1 MNKGITFYKLIS
13 PYPEDTTK
21 GCGLV
26 GSEIDQNFFN
36 LKEMD
41 INKTY
46 LDGYV
51 LVLERIGGEKLYIDL
66 KPLLGN
72 MTTNFSVDF
81 NKTNGTIVISHN
93 GYEEIIDG
101 LITVENLGESA
112 MRQVVSDGTLYGNGT
127 KSAPLRISP
136 AFRCGTYAPVKRMI
150 DLTEIDSSLP
160 CKNIKGDR
168 YLTREMVNEF
178 GKLYDYFAV
187 RRIQEDLDAEGKGWR
202 IPTKADWDNMLNAI
216 EPCDEYKTHN
226 QINGNVQGGKY
237 AGRFLKSVKYWKA
250 SNINNDQCGT
260 FYADNSFVGYDVA
273 CSNSKCC
280 CPTPT
285 PPPLV
290 TPEGIDAFGMGIL
303 PSGYGDG
310 GQLNGYFLERT
321 MFWTSTM
328 THVSDVYVKRF
339 DYNKAT
345 VVQEII
351 SPKNI
356 ASIRLVKDYT
366 GDNHFDTEYING
378 QDYKT
383 VLLPAENT
391 TNGHLIWT
399 TTNVDFTDCRYCP
412 IEPNNGLGLPLESTY
427 YKYYINEWDG
437 FKWVKKQMQEGESVV
452 LMIGLNGKKN
462 IEYRIVN
469 GELVSEVQMVFEE
482 VLEDVSPK
490 LDYLQSQIN
499 TNHDNI
505 QTLFTTTENL
515 QFQINNNSERIS
527 SEEETRIKNDRILA
541 DKIQTLSDDNNT
553 EHAEINQRIDEEIK
567 NRENADNN
575 ILTSIRTLSNTL
587 QQEILDRQSGDA
599 RLNSK
604 IDNLAEKQANDVAHL
619 HELLRLLDAT
629 YKEAD
634 AKLQAQIDELTS
646 EHHEDSMKIW
656 EAINKE
662 IQDRVEA
669 DDVLLQT
676 INQVIEDYKAADA
689 ELDKKI
695 SDLEALHINET
706 TILWE
711 EIQKLVQADKDIIS
725 RIDAIEA
732 DYKAEDEKI
741 WDSIQEIKDY
751 LQEHEGSSAE
761 EIANIKE
768 RLDKLETDLAAEIER
783 STAKDAEIESRL
795 LTKDGH
801 EFNCRKGYLKLN
813 TEGKDNVITIQLD
826 SNYGTF

>member
-81 NKTNGTIVISHN
+81 DKSNGTIVISHN

-101 LITVENLGESA
+101 LITTENLDESA
-112 MRQVVSDGTLYGNGT
+112 MKQVVSDGTLYGNGT
-127 KSAPLRISP
+127 KSSPLKISP

-216 EPCDEYKTHN
+216 EPCDEYRTHN
-226 QINGNVQGGKY
+226 QINGNIQGGKY

-250 SNINNDQCGT
+250 STIGT
-260 FYADNSFVGYDVA
+260 NSCDNYYSDNSFVGYDVS
-273 CSNSKCC
+273 CNTTSNS

-285 PPPLV
+285 PQLV
-290 TPEGIDAFGMGIL
+290 SPEGIDAFGMGIL

-321 MFWTSTM
+321 MFWTCSM

-383 VLLPAENT
+383 VLLPAQNT
-391 TNGHLIWT
+391 PNGHLIWT

-412 IEPNNGLGLPLESTY
+412 VEPNNGLGLPLESTF

-462 IEYRIVN
+462 IEYRIVD

-482 VLEDVSPK
+482 VLEDVTPK
-490 LDYLQSQIN
+490 LEDLQSQIN
-499 TNHDNI
+499 VNHDNI
-505 QTLFTTTENL
+505 NELFNKTENL
-515 QFQINNNSERIS
+515 QLQINNNSERIT
-527 SEEETRIKNDRILA
+527 SEEQTRITNDRILA

-553 EHAEINQRIDEEIK
+553 EHAEINQKIDEEIK

-575 ILTSIRTLSNTL
+575 ILTLIRTLSNTL
-587 QQEILDRQSGDA
+587 QQEIIDRQSGDE
-599 RLNSK
+599 RLNTK

-619 HELLRLLDAT
+619 HELLRTLDAA

-634 AKLQAQIDELTS
+634 AKLQEQIDNLNT
-646 EHHEDSMKIW
+646 EHGDDSAKIW

-662 IQDRVEA
+662 IQDREEA

-676 INQVIEDYKAADA
+676 INQIVEEYKAADA
-689 ELDKKI
+689 ELNNKI
-695 SDLEALHINET
+695 SDLEALHIQET

-711 EIQKLVQADKDIIS
+711 EVQKLIQADKDIIA
-725 RIDAIEA
+725 RIDTIES

-741 WDSIQEIKDY
+741 WVDIQAIKDY
-751 LQEHEGSSAE
+751 LKEHEDASTV
-761 EIANIKE
+761 EIAEIKE
-768 RLDKLETDLAAEIER
+768 RLDKVEKDLAAEIER
-783 STAKDAEIESRL
+783 SIAKDAELESRL
-795 LTKDGH
+795 LTKEGH

>member
-81 NKTNGTIVISHN
+81 DKSNGTIVISHN

-101 LITVENLGESA
+101 LITTENLDESA
-112 MRQVVSDGTLYGNGT
+112 MKQVVSDGTLYGNGT
-127 KSAPLRISP
+127 KSSPLKISP

-216 EPCDEYKTHN
+216 EPCDEYRTHN

-250 SNINNDQCGT
+250 STVGT
-260 FYADNSFVGYDVA
+260 NSCDNYYSDKSFVGYDVS
-273 CSNSKCC
+273 CNTTSNC

-285 PPPLV
+285 PQPV
-290 TPEGIDAFGMGIL
+290 SPEGIDAFGMGIL

-321 MFWTSTM
+321 MFWTCSM

-383 VLLPAENT
+383 VLLPAQNT
-391 TNGHLIWT
+391 PNGHLIWT

-412 IEPNNGLGLPLESTY
+412 VEPNNGLGLPLESTF

-462 IEYRIVN
+462 IEYRIVD

-482 VLEDVSPK
+482 VLEDVTPK
-490 LDYLQSQIN
+490 LEDLQSQIN
-499 TNHDNI
+499 VNHDNI
-505 QTLFTTTENL
+505 NELFNKTENL
-515 QFQINNNSERIS
+515 QLQINNNSERIT
-527 SEEETRIKNDRILA
+527 SEEQTRITNDRILA

-553 EHAEINQRIDEEIK
+553 EHAEINQKIDEEIK

-575 ILTSIRTLSNTL
+575 ILTLIRTLSNTL
-587 QQEILDRQSGDA
+587 QQEIIDRQSGDE
-599 RLNSK
+599 RLNTK

-619 HELLRLLDAT
+619 HELLRTLDAA

-634 AKLQAQIDELTS
+634 AKLQEQIDNLNT
-646 EHHEDSMKIW
+646 EHSDDSAKIW
-656 EAINKE
+656 KAINKE
-662 IQDRVEA
+662 IQDREEA

-676 INQVIEDYKAADA
+676 INQIVEEYKAADA
-689 ELDKKI
+689 ELNNKI
-695 SDLEALHINET
+695 SDLEALHIKET

-711 EIQKLVQADKDIIS
+711 EVQKLIQADKDIIA
-725 RIDAIEA
+725 RIDTIES

-741 WDSIQEIKDY
+741 RADIQAIKEYLKEHEDTSTVEIAEIK
-751 LQEHEGSSAE
+751 
-761 EIANIKE
+761 K
-768 RLDKLETDLAAEIER
+768 RLDKVEKDLAAEIER
-783 STAKDAEIESRL
+783 SIAKDDELESRL
-795 LTKDGH
+795 LTKEGH